1 MGLLVHRQQRGLCLL
16 LIYQGAR
23 IFIKIILMCTQIPA
37 LVNSLYAIYSVNAQA
52 PLSTGT
58 FGSQTTEVAY
68 LDRWSGI
75 CTANRNYNAHPIAAN
90 SSLNY
95 NFTRVITI
103 NTSTG
108 SSVYKNVNT
117 INPLSRT
124 CKFFIKF

>member
-1 MGLLVHRQQRGLCLL
+1 M
-16 LIYQGAR
+16 
-23 IFIKIILMCTQIPA
+23 
-37 LVNSLYAIYSVNAQA
+37 
-52 PLSTGT
+52 GT

-75 CTANRNYNAHPIAAN
+75 CTASRNYNAHPVAAN
-90 SSLNY
+90 SHLNY

-108 SSVYKNVNT
+108 SSIYKNVST